1 MKQVSIFLKSFY
13 RISTWKTIFI
23 TLFTFYFL
31 GVTLLRFD
39 VLISLFKNL
48 GFTQAIFPISSLY
61 ANPLDTFSPLSLVLF
76 LSTATLFGLHIVALR
91 LYVTKR
97 FYTKGQH
104 FSLFGVMSSLLG
116 CLACC
121 GSVLIS
127 TITAILG
134 VSLSHL
140 PFNGEEIGFVGLI
153 ISLGA
158 LTYTVGKIDA
168 PMTC

>member
-1 MKQVSIFLKSFY
+1 MKQASLFFKSFY
-13 RISTWKTIFI
+13 KISTWKTMLI
-23 TLFTFYFL
+23 TLFIFYIL

-39 VLISLFKNL
+39 VLISLFRNL
-48 GFTQAIFPISSLY
+48 GFIQAIFPVSSLY
-61 ANPLDTFSPLSLVLF
+61 TNPLDTFSPIGLILF
-76 LSTATLFGLHIVALR
+76 LSTAMLFALHIVALR

-104 FSLFGVMSSLLG
+104 ISFFGVMSSLLG

-134 VSLSHL
+134 VSLGSL
-140 PFNGEEIGFVGLI
+140 PFNGEEMGFVGLI

-158 LTYTVGKIDA
+158 LAYTVHKIDA

>member
-1 MKQVSIFLKSFY
+1 MRQASLFLKSFY
-13 RISTWKTIFI
+13 KISTWKTVFI
-23 TLFTFYFL
+23 TLFTFYIL
-31 GVTLLRFD
+31 GITLLRFD
-39 VLISLFKNL
+39 VFISLFRNL
-48 GFTQAIFPISSLY
+48 GFTQALLPISSLY

-76 LSTATLFGLHIVALR
+76 LATATLFGLHIVALR

-104 FSLFGVMSSLLG
+104 FSLFGVISSLLG

-127 TITAILG
+127 TIAAILG
-134 VSLSHL
+134 VSLSSL

-158 LTYTVGKIDA
+158 LAYTIRKIDA